1 MTERNRHQTTPDP
14 DDALDAA
21 LRELH
26 RQARL
31 DQADL
36 EDVRIRVLA
45 AAREEA
51 GDGARRR
58 MRLPRPS
65 LRLPALLSWRWAAV
79 PAAVVAVAMAVV
91 VPLAMFPGEGGMRPA
106 GPQGTLPAPVF
117 PGPAS
122 AEDALL
128 RAADAVAAAPDRV
141 QANGSYREYVSW
153 VVDPAWGVVAGQE
166 RLGELSSD
174 GRGNL
179 RATQTF
185 TGPPEWL
192 GHDPG
197 YPASE
202 AAGGGVQECAP
213 EGVVSA
219 APCYHDEN
227 WYRDG
232 LFAPFV
238 GDEPPLRRL
247 GTALRE
253 ASGSPWRF
261 EVEDNAQDRFDTAVR
276 VLRTGMAPA
285 PLRAAIYR
293 ELAAM
298 PEVELTDV
306 SVTTTTS
313 ADAAGEFQGVAVGI
327 EDGVRGLRKE
337 IVLDRVTGQ
346 FVGAAVVAI
355 EGHDLPDVRPGTV
368 LWSFQ
373 FDVTVP
379 NAVTSVCMVGD
390 C

>member
-1 MTERNRHQTTPDP
+1 MTERNRHRKTTEP

-26 RQARL
+26 RQARS
-31 DQADL
+31 DHTDL

-65 LRLPALLSWRWAAV
+65 LRLPSLLSWRWAAV

-91 VPLAMFPGEGGMRPA
+91 VPLAMFPGEGGVRPA
-106 GPQGTLPAPVF
+106 GPQGTLPGPAVPK
-117 PGPAS
+117 PAS
-122 AEDALL
+122 AEDVLL
-128 RAADAVAAAPDRV
+128 RAADAVAEAPDRV
-141 QANGSYREYVSW
+141 QADSRYREYVSW

-166 RLGELSSD
+166 RMGELTPD

-179 RATQTF
+179 RDTQTF
-185 TGPPEWL
+185 IGPPEWL

-197 YPASE
+197 YPAS
-202 AAGGGVQECAP
+202 AAVDGGVQECAP

-227 WYRDG
+227 WYRAG
-232 LFAPFV
+232 LFAPFA
-238 GDEPPLRRL
+238 GEEPPLRWL

-276 VLRTGMAPA
+276 VLRTGLAPA

-313 ADAAGEFQGVAVGI
+313 ADDAGEFHGVAVGI
-327 EDGVRGLRKE
+327 EDGERGLRKE
-337 IVLDRVTGQ
+337 IVLDRVTGE

-379 NAVTSVCMVGD
+379 TSVTSVCSVGD